1 MPGADPAHPEAAVR
15 LEGLVR
21 RRGERLVL
29 RDLTLVVPAGTT
41 VALLGP
47 NGAGKSTLLRVLA
60 ALMRPTAGVC
70 RVLGHE
76 LPAGRH
82 ELRGR
87 VGYLAHEPMLYR
99 DLTVRENLLH
109 RARLLGL
116 DARRGD
122 GDRAPRPGG
131 DDAPRPAAGARARVD
146 QLLEA
151 TDLVH
156 RADFPVHAL
165 SRGLTQRTTAAATLL
180 ADPELLLLDEPLANL
195 DPSASARLGA
205 LLGPR
210 AGRTR
215 IVAGHDPEAAMAEA
229 QIVLGLRDGAPAL
242 LATPDTVTDAQI
254 GALYA

>member
-1 MPGADPAHPEAAVR
+1 MTVADAAQPEAAVR

-29 RDLTLVVPAGTT
+29 RDLTLVVPAGVT

-60 ALMRPTAGVC
+60 GLMRPSAGAC
-70 RVLGHE
+70 TVLGCR
-76 LPAGRH
+76 LPAQRH

-87 VGYLAHEPMLYR
+87 VGYLAHEPMLFR
-99 DLTVRENLLH
+99 DLTVRENLVH
-109 RARLLGL
+109 RARLFRVP
-116 DARRGD
+116 DV
-122 GDRAPRPGG
+122 
-131 DDAPRPAAGARARVD
+131 AGRVAE
-146 QLLEA
+146 LLEQ
-151 TDLVH
+151 TDLLR

-180 ADPELLLLDEPLANL
+180 DDPELLLLDEPLANL
-195 DPSASARLGA
+195 DPAASERLGG

-210 AGRTR
+210 PGRTR
-215 IVAGHDPEAAMAEA
+215 VVAGHDPEAAMAEA

>member
-29 RDLTLVVPAGTT
+29 RDLTLVVPVGTT

-70 RVLGHE
+70 RVLGHD

-116 DARRGD
+116 DARGADRG
-122 GDRAPRPGG
+122 GAAGPGG
-131 DDAPRPAAGARARVD
+131 AARVRVD
-146 QLLEA
+146 ELLEA
-151 TDLVH
+151 TDLVR

-210 AGRTR
+210 PGRTR
-215 IVAGHDPEAAMAEA
+215 VVAGHDPEAAMAEA
-229 QIVLGLRDGAPAL
+229 QIVLGLRDGAPTL

>member
-116 DARRGD
+116 DAR
-122 GDRAPRPGG
+122 P
-131 DDAPRPAAGARARVD
+131 RVD
-146 QLLEA
+146 ELLAA

-210 AGRTR
+210 PGRTR

-229 QIVLGLRDGAPAL
+229 QIVLGLRDGAPTL

>member
-1 MPGADPAHPEAAVR
+1 MPGADPAQPEAAVR

-29 RDLTLVVPAGTT
+29 RDLTLVVPTGTT

-60 ALMRPTAGVC
+60 GLMRPTAGIC
-70 RVLGHE
+70 RVLGHD

-82 ELRGR
+82 DLRGR
-87 VGYLAHEPMLYR
+87 VGYLAHESMLYR

-116 DARRGD
+116 DVRP
-122 GDRAPRPGG
+122 RAADAGG
-131 DDAPRPAAGARARVD
+131 RPAADAAPGPVGARARV
-146 QLLEA
+146 QELLEA
-151 TDLVH
+151 TDLVG
-156 RADFPVHAL
+156 RADFPVQAL

-195 DPSASARLGA
+195 DPSASTRLAA

-210 AGRTR
+210 PGRTR
-215 IVAGHDPEAAMAEA
+215 IVAGHDPDAAMAEA

-242 LATPDTVTDAQI
+242 LATPGTVTDAQI